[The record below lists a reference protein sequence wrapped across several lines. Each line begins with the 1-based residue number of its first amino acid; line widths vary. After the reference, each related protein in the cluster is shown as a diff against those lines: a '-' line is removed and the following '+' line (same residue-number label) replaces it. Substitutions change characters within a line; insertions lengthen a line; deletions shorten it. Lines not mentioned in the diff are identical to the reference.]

1 MPERHRQKTDQ
12 YSNGLMHKMIKDI
25 KHRGKNTRIINIKK
39 QSDISHPKELPLK
52 K

>member
-1 MPERHRQKTDQ
+1 MPERHSQKTDQ

-25 KHRGKNTRIINIKK
+25 KHIWKNTRIINIQK
-39 QSDISHPKELPLK
+39 QSDISPPKEIPLK